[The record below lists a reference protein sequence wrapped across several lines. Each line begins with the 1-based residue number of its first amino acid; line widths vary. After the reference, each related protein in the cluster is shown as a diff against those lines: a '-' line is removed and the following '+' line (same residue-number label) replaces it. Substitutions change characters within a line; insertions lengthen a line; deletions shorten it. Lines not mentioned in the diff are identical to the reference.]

1 MTWTRAAFLLLAF
14 ASVCFAFG
22 QRFSSD
28 FAPCGKGPANT
39 VAPLHSDSLCSSFLI
54 CVPREVHPHYHD
66 WHTEHVVVIEG
77 EGEML
82 LGDSVF
88 VIRVGDAIAIPKG
101 TVHAVTTL
109 SGIPLRVVSIQ
120 SPRFDGADRVPVER

>member
-1 MTWTRAAFLLLAF
+1 MTRTAILLVAVTSSYF
-14 ASVCFAFG
+14 AIG

-28 FAPCGKGPANT
+28 FAPCAAGPANT
-39 VAPLHSDSLCSSFLI
+39 VAPLHSDSLSSSFLI
-54 CVPREVHPHYHD
+54 CVPREVRPHYHD

-88 VIRVGDAIAIPKG
+88 VIRSGDAIAIPKG

-109 SGIPLRVVSIQ
+109 SERPLRVVSIQ